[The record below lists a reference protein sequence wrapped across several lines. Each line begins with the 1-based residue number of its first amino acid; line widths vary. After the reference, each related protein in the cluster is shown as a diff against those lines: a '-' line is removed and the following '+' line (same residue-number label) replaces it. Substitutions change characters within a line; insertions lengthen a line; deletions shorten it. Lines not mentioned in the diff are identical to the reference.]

1 MEPKEKHEEA
11 EADLLSGVSDE
22 DEERYDTARHMSG
35 KNMTRTQKVF
45 WWALD
50 RYRT

>member
-11 EADLLSGVSDE
+11 DLLSGLSDE
-22 DEERYDTARHMSG
+22 DEERYQTARHMSD